1 MKTSIETTN
10 LIATYEDSRKMRDEL
25 FEHIISVF
33 TENNFSSLDII
44 ESGADDDLIV
54 ALERIIDF
62 DVKYKENE

>member
-54 ALERIIDF
+54 AIERF
-62 DVKYKENE
+62 LNFKVSYK